1 MDILTPE
8 ERADLIARKRELR
21 LAIGTGA
28 RQITHGDK
36 TIVYKSQS
44 ELEEAIAYIDRQLGS
59 RKIRA
64 VKISPDRG
72 LR

>member
-1 MDILTPE
+1 MNILTPE
-8 ERADLIARKRELR
+8 ERAELISRQKELR

-59 RKIRA
+59 RKTRA
-64 VKISPDRG
+64 VKIYPARG
-72 LR
+72 L